1 MTWQQ
6 NNIQINYAQ
15 GGILSFIKEAM
26 NRPSEKNTE
35 EIPVPMTAD
44 EAMAEMN
51 KLSKALDEAK
61 TKAKKEVSYERS
73 TAKMS
78 AFGATGLSLFALSL
92 IFSSASGFFPGLAI
106 ILCIFGAVFFAM
118 ACVGASDKAR
128 QKEEQWD
135 SMIEVWEKD
144 LAEATSEWLKIEGI
158 YDFSNPN
165 LPPVTP
171 GVDKQGKTP

>member
-6 NNIQINYAQ
+6 NNIRINYAQ
-15 GGILSFIKEAM
+15 GGILSFIEKVL
-26 NRPSEKNTE
+26 NRPSEKDPE

-44 EAMAEMN
+44 EAMTEMK
-51 KLSKALDEAK
+51 KLSDALDEAK
-61 TKAKKEVSYERS
+61 AKAKKEVSYEKQ

-128 QKEEQWD
+128 QKEEQWNA
-135 SMIEVWEKD
+135 MIEVWEDD
-144 LAEATSEWLKIEGI
+144 LTKATSEWLKIEGI
-158 YDFSNPN
+158 YDFSNPEM
-165 LPPVTP
+165 P
-171 GVDKQGKTP
+171 